1 MSAQQVVAKV
11 LTGEGIEVRWDA
23 KVPYAD
29 LKNRIMHLRP
39 LPDQISA
46 RELQDVRADCDH
58 ELAHFLFTDPKA
70 FEHVRRGMVKH
81 LANAIE
87 DGHVERRLSERYL
100 GCAENLR
107 ESNEHIFKELRARAT
122 RDNRRQRA
130 MASLTLFAFGLTEI
144 NVYELLLDDFK
155 PYIDTIRDLLPRLAA
170 VNSTYDSVVLAEQIA
185 DRWKWDTPE
194 PPTLEIKLIEPVKG
208 EQSGE
213 QKADEKPAVAP
224 RPIDAAGEEREA
236 KRLEHGAIATVR
248 KRKIETMSFARSNVY
263 RAKTDEDTEE
273 LLSSS
278 VPSLIPIEQISPA
291 FMADVRQIAAPL
303 RRRLLMEFRGPGRC
317 MARNQR
323 KGRLDQRSLHKVAL
337 DDEHIFESEIKD
349 IVIDRDVTLL
359 VDCSGSMLYSHKG
372 VPWGDLAGDPGVVLS
387 TRLAVAAKAAAACSM
402 VLDLIGVPN
411 EVLGW
416 TTHWHG
422 RVNPLYDRVTPL
434 RHLVV
439 KPAGASFRACRQNF
453 VRLGAFAGCME
464 NIDGESLLWAALRS
478 ATRARRSGRRPVLI
492 VFSDGTP
499 QSSPERQDVL
509 AMHLRSAVD
518 RVGRAGISL
527 LGVGIQSN
535 EVKRFYPNWTTVDDL
550 SDLVGRFYTI
560 LRDVIAGKK
569 FEEVRLN
576 SDSRV

>member
-1 MSAQQVVAKV
+1 
-11 LTGEGIEVRWDA
+11 
-23 KVPYAD
+23 
-29 LKNRIMHLRP
+29 
-39 LPDQISA
+39 
-46 RELQDVRADCDH
+46 
-58 ELAHFLFTDPKA
+58 
-70 FEHVRRGMVKH
+70 
-81 LANAIE
+81 
-87 DGHVERRLSERYL
+87 
-100 GCAENLR
+100 
-107 ESNEHIFKELRARAT
+107 
-122 RDNRRQRA
+122 
-130 MASLTLFAFGLTEI
+130 
-144 NVYELLLDDFK
+144 
-155 PYIDTIRDLLPRLAA
+155 
-170 VNSTYDSVVLAEQIA
+170 
-185 DRWKWDTPE
+185 
-194 PPTLEIKLIEPVKG
+194 
-208 EQSGE
+208 
-213 QKADEKPAVAP
+213 
-224 RPIDAAGEEREA
+224 
-236 KRLEHGAIATVR
+236 
-248 KRKIETMSFARSNVY
+248 
-263 RAKTDEDTEE
+263 
-273 LLSSS
+273 
-278 VPSLIPIEQISPA
+278 
-291 FMADVRQIAAPL
+291 
-303 RRRLLMEFRGPGRC
+303 
-317 MARNQR
+317 
-323 KGRLDQRSLHKVAL
+323 
-337 DDEHIFESEIKD
+337 
-349 IVIDRDVTLL
+349 
-359 VDCSGSMLYSHKG
+359 
-372 VPWGDLAGDPGVVLS
+372 
-387 TRLAVAAKAAAACSM
+387 M